1 MDLHL
6 KGKVVAVTGGA
17 AGIGRAAAEEFLKE
31 GALLAVCGRTEARL
45 EAFAA
50 EMKEQGFP
58 EVYTMQADVSSA
70 EQMNAFAAG
79 IRKRFGRIDVWVMSF
94 PFMVMLP
101 LIFPASRQRFR
112 LPTVPFTRHPRQESA
127 ASQKLW
133 RQIWRPGASASW
145 A

>member
-79 IRKRFGRIDVWVMSF
+79 NAFTNGPSKVSSFTTFIFAPEPISVPSIRTTRIRACC
-94 PFMVMLP
+94 
-101 LIFPASRQRFR
+101 IF
-112 LPTVPFTRHPRQESA
+112 
-127 ASQKLW
+127 
-133 RQIWRPGASASW
+133 
-145 A
+145 